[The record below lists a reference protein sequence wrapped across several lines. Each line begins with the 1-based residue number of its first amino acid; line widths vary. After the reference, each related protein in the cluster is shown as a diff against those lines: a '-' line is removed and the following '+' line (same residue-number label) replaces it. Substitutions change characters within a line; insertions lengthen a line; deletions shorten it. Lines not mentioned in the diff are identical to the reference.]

1 MKKLSQKE
9 ILDEGFG
16 SMMKSLARGAAGL
29 AKGTAKMISPTAAA
43 VAKSA
48 ADKVGGAI
56 GNIMSS
62 PTSAIKEYFNRP
74 ETKSKYDRLKIG
86 KETKLNKF
94 RRQIELEFRDVVK
107 NKQIKTTAEAYR
119 TDEGGT
125 SPETWS
131 FEKIKTADG
140 SSIGPDGKKS
150 GEKYGSSTGPDGKRG
165 GKKDGELIDGTSRGS
180 DNLGVDAAKGLGKL
194 GVDAAKGLGG
204 LGVDAAKGLGGL
216 GVDAAKG
223 TGDLAKQ
230 GVKRV
235 SSDKYEKAKEMPSPK
250 EWEQLPEDEKFAVR
264 PPPLPSAEEP
274 PPLPSAEEPPP
285 LPSADEP
292 QPTAPTRDDV
302 EAAIAATNLKGFDRA
317 TEDKLA
323 IKKIRDYLKT
333 KSPRNA
339 PSLTWAEYLG
349 PEGRGKRGPTI
360 DGREIPIV
368 AAREIVAE
376 SKKSQKSLLKHLQSM
391 SR

>member
-180 DNLGVDAAKGLGKL
+180 DNLGVDAAKGI
-194 GVDAAKGLGG
+194 
-204 LGVDAAKGLGGL
+204 
-216 GVDAAKG
+216 
-223 TGDLAKQ
+223 GDLAKQ

-235 SSDKYEKAKEMPSPK
+235 SSDKYEKAKEM
-250 EWEQLPEDEKFAVR
+250 
-264 PPPLPSAEEP
+264 
-274 PPLPSAEEPPP
+274 PSAEEPPP

>member
-235 SSDKYEKAKEMPSPK
+235 SSDKYEKAKEMPS
-250 EWEQLPEDEKFAVR
+250 
-264 PPPLPSAEEP
+264 
-274 PPLPSAEEPPP
+274 AEEPPP

>member
-150 GEKYGSSTGPDGKRG
+150 G
-165 GKKDGELIDGTSRGS
+165 KKDGELIDGTSRGS
-180 DNLGVDAAKGLGKL
+180 DNLGVDAAKGI
-194 GVDAAKGLGG
+194 
-204 LGVDAAKGLGGL
+204 
-216 GVDAAKG
+216 
-223 TGDLAKQ
+223 GDLAKQ

-235 SSDKYEKAKEMPSPK
+235 SSDKYEKAKEMPS
-250 EWEQLPEDEKFAVR
+250 
-264 PPPLPSAEEP
+264 AEEP

-285 LPSADEP
+285 LPSAEEP

>member
-29 AKGTAKMISPTAAA
+29 AKGTAKMISPTAAR
-43 VAKSA
+43 VAKDA
-48 ADKVGGAI
+48 ADKVGAAI
-56 GNIMSS
+56 GNVLSS
-62 PTSAIKEYFNRP
+62 PTAAVKDYFNRP
-74 ETKSKYDRLKIG
+74 EVRSKYDNLKIG
-86 KETKLNKF
+86 KETKLNNF
-94 RRQIELEFRDVVK
+94 RRQIELEFRDVRK
-107 NKQIKTTAEAYR
+107 GTQIKTTAEAYR

-140 SSIGPDGKKS
+140 SSIGPDGDKDSKKAD
-150 GEKYGSSTGPDGKRG
+150 KPADTLGSTPAPV
-165 GKKDGELIDGTSRGS
+165 EEP
-180 DNLGVDAAKGLGKL
+180 
-194 GVDAAKGLGG
+194 
-204 LGVDAAKGLGGL
+204 
-216 GVDAAKG
+216 
-223 TGDLAKQ
+223 Q
-230 GVKRV
+230 
-235 SSDKYEKAKEMPSPK
+235 P
-250 EWEQLPEDEKFAVR
+250 
-264 PPPLPSAEEP
+264 EEP
-274 PPLPSAEEPPP
+274 PVEEPTVEEPPVEEP
-285 LPSADEP
+285 PVEEPQPEEPAVEEPPVEEPTVEEPPVEEPPVEEP
-292 QPTAPTRDDV
+292 QPTVPTRDDV
-302 EAAIAATNLKGFDRA
+302 EAAITAANLNGFERA

-339 PSLTWAEYLG
+339 PGLTWAEYLRSKR
-349 PEGRGKRGPTI
+349 RGTRGPTI

>member
-29 AKGTAKMISPTAAA
+29 AKGTAKMISPTAAR
-43 VAKSA
+43 VAKDA
-48 ADKVGGAI
+48 ADKVGAAI
-56 GNIMSS
+56 GNVLSS
-62 PTSAIKEYFNRP
+62 PTAAVKDYFNRP
-74 ETKSKYDRLKIG
+74 EVRSKYDNLKIG
-86 KETKLNKF
+86 KETKLNNF
-94 RRQIELEFRDVVK
+94 RRQIELEFRDVRK
-107 NKQIKTTAEAYR
+107 GAQIKTTAEAYR

-140 SSIGPDGKKS
+140 SSIGPDGDKDSKKAD
-150 GEKYGSSTGPDGKRG
+150 KPADP
-165 GKKDGELIDGTSRGS
+165 L
-180 DNLGVDAAKGLGKL
+180 
-194 GVDAAKGLGG
+194 
-204 LGVDAAKGLGGL
+204 
-216 GVDAAKG
+216 
-223 TGDLAKQ
+223 
-230 GVKRV
+230 V
-235 SSDKYEKAKEMPSPK
+235 S
-250 EWEQLPEDEKFAVR
+250 
-264 PPPLPSAEEP
+264 PPAPVEEPQPEEP
-274 PPLPSAEEPPP
+274 PVEEPPVEEP
-285 LPSADEP
+285 QPEEPAVEEPAVEEPAVEEP
-292 QPTAPTRDDV
+292 QPTVPTRDDV
-302 EAAIAATNLKGFDRA
+302 EAAITAANLNGFERA

-339 PSLTWAEYLG
+339 PGLTWAEYLRSKR
-349 PEGRGKRGPTI
+349 RGTRGPTI

>member
-1 MKKLSQKE
+1 M
-9 ILDEGFG
+9 
-16 SMMKSLARGAAGL
+16 
-29 AKGTAKMISPTAAA
+29 
-43 VAKSA
+43 
-48 ADKVGGAI
+48 
-56 GNIMSS
+56 
-62 PTSAIKEYFNRP
+62 
-74 ETKSKYDRLKIG
+74 
-86 KETKLNKF
+86 
-94 RRQIELEFRDVVK
+94 
-107 NKQIKTTAEAYR
+107 
-119 TDEGGT
+119 
-125 SPETWS
+125 
-131 FEKIKTADG
+131 
-140 SSIGPDGKKS
+140 
-150 GEKYGSSTGPDGKRG
+150 
-165 GKKDGELIDGTSRGS
+165 
-180 DNLGVDAAKGLGKL
+180 
-194 GVDAAKGLGG
+194 
-204 LGVDAAKGLGGL
+204 
-216 GVDAAKG
+216 
-223 TGDLAKQ
+223 
-230 GVKRV
+230 
-235 SSDKYEKAKEMPSPK
+235 
-250 EWEQLPEDEKFAVR
+250 
-264 PPPLPSAEEP
+264 
-274 PPLPSAEEPPP
+274 PSAEEPPP

>member
-150 GEKYGSSTGPDGKRG
+150 G
-165 GKKDGELIDGTSRGS
+165 KKDGELIDGTSRGS
-180 DNLGVDAAKGLGKL
+180 DNLGVDAAKGI
-194 GVDAAKGLGG
+194 
-204 LGVDAAKGLGGL
+204 
-216 GVDAAKG
+216 
-223 TGDLAKQ
+223 GDLAKQ

-235 SSDKYEKAKEMPSPK
+235 SSDKYEKAKEMPS
-250 EWEQLPEDEKFAVR
+250 
-264 PPPLPSAEEP
+264 AEEP
-274 PPLPSAEEPPP
+274 PPLPSAE
-285 LPSADEP
+285 EP

>member
-1 MKKLSQKE
+1 M
-9 ILDEGFG
+9 
-16 SMMKSLARGAAGL
+16 
-29 AKGTAKMISPTAAA
+29 
-43 VAKSA
+43 
-48 ADKVGGAI
+48 
-56 GNIMSS
+56 
-62 PTSAIKEYFNRP
+62 
-74 ETKSKYDRLKIG
+74 
-86 KETKLNKF
+86 
-94 RRQIELEFRDVVK
+94 
-107 NKQIKTTAEAYR
+107 
-119 TDEGGT
+119 
-125 SPETWS
+125 
-131 FEKIKTADG
+131 
-140 SSIGPDGKKS
+140 
-150 GEKYGSSTGPDGKRG
+150 
-165 GKKDGELIDGTSRGS
+165 IDGTSRGS
-180 DNLGVDAAKGLGKL
+180 DNLGVDAAKGI
-194 GVDAAKGLGG
+194 
-204 LGVDAAKGLGGL
+204 
-216 GVDAAKG
+216 
-223 TGDLAKQ
+223 GDLAKQ

-235 SSDKYEKAKEMPSPK
+235 SSDKYEKAKEMPS
-250 EWEQLPEDEKFAVR
+250 
-264 PPPLPSAEEP
+264 AEEP
-274 PPLPSAEEPPP
+274 PPLPSAE
-285 LPSADEP
+285 EP

>member
-180 DNLGVDAAKGLGKL
+180 DNLGVDAAKGI
-194 GVDAAKGLGG
+194 
-204 LGVDAAKGLGGL
+204 
-216 GVDAAKG
+216 
-223 TGDLAKQ
+223 GDLAKQ

-235 SSDKYEKAKEMPSPK
+235 SSDKYEKAKEM
-250 EWEQLPEDEKFAVR
+250 
-264 PPPLPSAEEP
+264 PSAEEP